1 MSIKIMSWVWDNSPY
16 EGKALLIHLA
26 MADFANDEGFL
37 WPSQL
42 TLAKKSRS
50 TDRHVRD
57 VISDMMSDGLVELVM
72 ASNGRDAHKYRLL
85 ARNSVPLEV
94 SSTRNSTTSAPE
106 LGDNLPGNPAP
117 KNRKNRQEPSVGS
130 EPKPRCPY
138 CKIVLVATGKHHC
151 SAMNQLVR

>member
-26 MADFANDEGFL
+26 MADFANDEGLL
-37 WPSQL
+37 WPSQA

-57 VISDMMSDGLVELVM
+57 VISGMERDGLVELVT

-85 ARNSVPLEV
+85 ARNSVPPEV
-94 SSTRNSTTSAPE
+94 SSTRNSTTLSPE

-117 KNRKNRQEPSVGS
+117 KNRKNHQEPSLGS
-130 EPKPRCPY
+130 GQKPRCPY
-138 CKIVLVATGKHHC
+138 CKVVLVATGKHHC

>member
-26 MADFANDEGFL
+26 MADFANDEGLL
-37 WPSQL
+37 WPSQA

-57 VISDMMSDGLVELVM
+57 VISGMERDGLVELVT

-85 ARNSVPLEV
+85 ARNSVPPEV
-94 SSTRNSTTSAPE
+94 SSTRNSTTLSPE

-117 KNRKNRQEPSVGS
+117 KNRKNHQEPSLGS
-130 EPKPRCPY
+130 DQKPRCPY
-138 CKIVLVATGKHHC
+138 CKVVLVATGKHHC

>member
-1 MSIKIMSWVWDNSPY
+1 MSWVWDNSPY

-26 MADFANDEGFL
+26 MADFANDEGLL
-37 WPSQL
+37 WPSQA

-57 VISDMMSDGLVELVM
+57 VISGMERDGLVELVT

-85 ARNSVPLEV
+85 ARNSVPPEV
-94 SSTRNSTTSAPE
+94 SSTRNSTTLSPE

-117 KNRKNRQEPSVGS
+117 KNRKNHQEPSLGS
-130 EPKPRCPY
+130 DQKPRCPY
-138 CKIVLVATGKHHC
+138 CKVVLVATGKHHC